1 MRMGS
6 LFDGIG
12 GFPLAALHNGITPA
26 WASEI
31 EVFPMEVT
39 KARFPPMLHVGDI
52 TKLDGAALPPVE
64 VICGG
69 SPCQDLSVAGK
80 RQGLAGER
88 SGLFMEQVR
97 IVKEMREADG
107 RRGIPDD
114 LVRPRYLVWENV
126 PGAFSSAGGE
136 DFRAVIEEIVRIK
149 DSSCHVPRPDAG
161 RWGPAGAA
169 ILGDKFSLAWRV
181 LDAQFWGVAQRRRRI
196 FLVADFGGLT
206 APEILFK
213 QDSLPGDTAAG
224 SGEGQGASGAV
235 KGGADGAGASCLT
248 PWDVQSRRIFG
259 ESGTWPALYGGDGGG
274 HGYLQTKEEKVPM
287 LCLNDQGGERMDI
300 TEDVASTL
308 RAGMGSHQPLVAQP
322 GEENICQP
330 AFGVVSKGNG
340 DCFLTPESHTPLT
353 GGGGQAGQG
362 YPCVLC
368 LNDQGGSQMH
378 LTEDKAGTLR
388 AQEHGHQPLVFD
400 NHGQDSRFRGP
411 VGISQTVSAGF
422 GMGGNNQ
429 PLVLASQQG
438 HAGIGEGICPT
449 ITSAAGTS
457 GNNQPVLFENR
468 GMDGDD
474 LRTGR
479 DMGAAPA
486 PAVFSLDSKES
497 NSMKSANPRSG
508 CRKTD
513 LARTIDTTVPGPGKN
528 QGGIAILQET
538 LCIAGNIIDRQPKN
552 GGNGLG
558 CQPDIS
564 YTLTATDHHAVFSR
578 RRSDELREDA
588 VTAAQSARQYK
599 DATDV
604 VCQPYQETVGTLG
617 RCDHKGINSQYVSED
632 KCIVEKRNLIRRLT
646 PLECERLQ
654 GFPDGWTDIPGASDS
669 ARYKALG
676 NSVAIPCVDFV
687 LRGIAYF
694 LRRLESGEGN
704 PGDV

>member
-1 MRMGS
+1 MMMGS

-12 GFPLAALHNGITPA
+12 GFPLAAVHNGITPA

-31 EVFPMEVT
+31 EAFPMEVT
-39 KARFPPMLHVGDI
+39 KIRFPGMLHVGDI
-52 TKLDGAALPPVE
+52 TKLDGGRLPPVD

-149 DSSCHVPRPDAG
+149 DCSCHVPRPDAG

-169 ILGDKFSLAWRV
+169 VLGDKFSLAWRV

-206 APEILFK
+206 AHEILFK
-213 QDSLPGDTAAG
+213 QDSLPGNPAAG
-224 SGEGQGASGAV
+224 GGEGQGAAAAAE
-235 KGGADGAGASCLT
+235 GGADGAGGAGLT
-248 PWDVQSRRIFG
+248 D
-259 ESGTWPALYGGDGGG
+259 
-274 HGYLQTKEEKVPM
+274 LQTKEKRTEPR
-287 LCLNDQGGERMDI
+287 LCLNDQGGERMDV
-300 TEDVASTL
+300 TEDVAATL

-322 GEENICQP
+322 GEGPVCPPAVSSFHVNQRDEVIDLGGISGALMATRNMQMQTFVAQQP

-340 DCFLTPESHTPLT
+340 DCFLTPESHTSLT

-378 LTEDKAGTLR
+378 LTEDKTGTLR

-438 HAGIGEGICPT
+438 HAGIGE
-449 ITSAAGTS
+449 A
-457 GNNQPVLFENR
+457 
-468 GMDGDD
+468 
-474 LRTGR
+474 LR
-479 DMGAAPA
+479 P

-497 NSMKSANPRSG
+497 NSMKSSNPYSG
-508 CRKTD
+508 CRETD
-513 LARTIDTTVPGPGKN
+513 TARTIDTTNPDPSKN

-538 LCIAGNIIDRQPKN
+538 FCIAGNIIDRQPQN
-552 GGNGLG
+552 GGNGFG
-558 CQPDIS
+558 YQQDIS
-564 YTLTATDHHAVFSR
+564 YTLTAMDHHAVFSPQ
-578 RRSDELREDA
+578 DGGQDAQEGQITAEEKKEDGA
-588 VTAAQSARQYK
+588 G
-599 DATDV
+599 
-604 VCQPYQETVGTLG
+604 PYQELVGALCRG
-617 RCDHKGINSQYVSED
+617 DEKGIGNQYVSQD

-694 LRRLESGEGN
+694 LRKREGRGQA
-704 PGDV
+704 PEDV